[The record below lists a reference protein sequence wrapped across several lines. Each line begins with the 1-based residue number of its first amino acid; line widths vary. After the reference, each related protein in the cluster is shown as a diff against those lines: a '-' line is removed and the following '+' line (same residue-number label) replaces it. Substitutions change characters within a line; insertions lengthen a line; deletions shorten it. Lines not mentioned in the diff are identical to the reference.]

1 MSAPLATLQL
11 VWGGSAGTGVCPLTM
26 QVQVPTNG
34 KHEEED
40 ECAPVPDWSNRRLPR
55 QKESDVARAAQY
67 FRHKLTPV
75 PVNFPLYDRGNKRP
89 GDAAAAAPTYRTPL
103 ERRTEILYDGFLAQ
117 STVTIP
123 LGPKDTQRLLEN
135 EEAELMAAHGMG
147 RSDPDAAPPR
157 SFALTVLIRDSQAEP
172 GKTHLLDSMA
182 LLAHD
187 GGSERAATVARF
199 AILADRDAS
208 RYSYARGGASIGAPR
223 ELALVYVGEGEE
235 GKKELRMV
243 KTEVPYKDTGKK
255 VYRALERTI
264 ATLFQEA
271 QQQQPA
277 ALMKA
282 REVHNEQVNGA
293 DVAARQSVNDAFFEK
308 LSIGSPAPGADG
320 TFLFQHT
327 RVFLKLAPHWA
338 TKTPEGLAHKSV
350 TFGMLFYKSGQ
361 HAAALDYATKE
372 MRMQRSKQPNAPWDW
387 PFGLRFPD
395 AQTAEMNT
403 GLHVFS
409 VGCDTVS
416 VKGEYS
422 CFGQLASPGERV
434 AFFDG
439 AMVPRLVFSFLPFEE
454 AHFGNHYVL
463 PCTRLYTNTLN
474 RRHTR
479 AQWDAVEYG
488 LRKYYAKCTEA
499 PVLEEESERSPKRR
513 AVDLERFPRGEPSSE
528 DLVLARMLDTPLDS
542 AFRIGDVYEVASQAR
557 SGVSALSEFLVAAS
571 ARLGP
576 TASMADALRAS
587 AELERKLRE
596 SNDALREAKESHTH
610 VAPQVAPA
618 PVVAPA
624 AHSDDLG
631 PFEYIHIACFLRGMN
646 LKKSKDGFRLKP
658 PMTGGRIVSVANTL
672 AAANGRAPWP
682 NSEPAIQWGLENCAD
697 MSPLEAIVA
706 VSTRLSPKPVVLLV
720 VGEGFKG
727 QFKLVPGDGECEDI
741 TPTRAMQL
749 SVPRNVV

>member
-1 MSAPLATLQL
+1 
-11 VWGGSAGTGVCPLTM
+11 M
-26 QVQVPTNG
+26 QVQVPANG
-34 KHEEED
+34 KHEEEED
-40 ECAPVPDWSNRRLPR
+40 HAPVPDWSNRRLPR
-55 QKESDVARAAQY
+55 QKESEVARAAQY

-75 PVNFPLYDRGNKRP
+75 PVNCPLYDRGNKRP
-89 GDAAAAAPTYRTPL
+89 GDAAAAPTYRTPL
-103 ERRTEILYDGFLAQ
+103 ERHTEILYDGFLAQ
-117 STVTIP
+117 SIVTISM
-123 LGPKDTQRLLEN
+123 GPKDTQRLLEN
-135 EEAELMAAHGMG
+135 EEAELMAAHGVG

-187 GGSERAATVARF
+187 GGSGRAATVARF

-255 VYRALERTI
+255 VYRALEKTI

-271 QQQQPA
+271 KLQQPA

-293 DVAARQSVNDAFFEK
+293 YVAARQSVNDAFFEK
-308 LSIGSPAPGADG
+308 LCIASPAPGVDF
-320 TFLFQHT
+320 TFSFQHM
-327 RVFLKLAPHWA
+327 RAFLKLAPHWV
-338 TKTPEGLAHKSV
+338 TKTPEGLAHRGV

-372 MRMQRSKQPNAPWDW
+372 MRKQRSEQPSAPWDW

-395 AQTAEMNT
+395 AQTAEMNI
-403 GLHVFS
+403 GLHVLS
-409 VGCDTVS
+409 MGCDSVS

-422 CFGQLASPGERV
+422 CFGLLASPGERV

-463 PCTRLYTNTLN
+463 PCTQLYTNALN

-479 AQWDAVEYG
+479 AQWNAVEYG
-488 LRKYYAKCTEA
+488 LKKYYAKCTEA
-499 PVLEEESERSPKRR
+499 PALEGGNEHSPKRR
-513 AVDLERFPRGEPSSE
+513 AVDLEPFPCGSPSSE

-542 AFRIGDVYEVASQAR
+542 AFRIGDVYEMVTQGKS
-557 SGVSALSEFLVAAS
+557 STSALSGFLVAAS

-587 AELERKLRE
+587 TELERKLRE

-610 VAPQVAPA
+610 VAPQMAPA

-624 AHSDDLG
+624 HSDLG

-672 AAANGRAPWP
+672 AVANGRAPWP
-682 NSEPAIQWGLENCAD
+682 NSEPAIQWGLENCAS
-697 MSPLEAIVA
+697 MSPLEAILA

-727 QFKLVPGDGECEDI
+727 RFKLAPGDGECEDI
-741 TPTRAMQL
+741 SPTRAMQL
-749 SVPRNVV
+749 SVPRNVVYMQFSTEDNKIFPLVEDKK